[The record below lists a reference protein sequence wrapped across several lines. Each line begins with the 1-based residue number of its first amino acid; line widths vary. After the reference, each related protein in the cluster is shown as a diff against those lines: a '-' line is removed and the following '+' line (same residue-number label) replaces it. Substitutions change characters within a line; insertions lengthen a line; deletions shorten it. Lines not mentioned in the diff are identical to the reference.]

1 MSKKKSVMITSGL
14 MSSNTPEW
22 ATPMAFFNELDKEF
36 HFTLDPCSTHE
47 NAKCEKHYT
56 KEDDGLK
63 QDWGGSRFSAIRHT
77 AESCLNGLRSAM
89 MKARK
94 GLWS

>member
-1 MSKKKSVMITSGL
+1 

-22 ATPMAFFNELDKEF
+22 ATPMAFFKALDKEF

-56 KEDDGLK
+56 NEDDGLK
-63 QDWGGSRFSAIRHT
+63 QDWGGAVGFLQSTIRQRV
-77 AESCLNGLRSAM
+77 A
-89 MKARK
+89 
-94 GLWS
+94 

>member
-1 MSKKKSVMITSGL
+1 MITSGL

-22 ATPMAFFNELDKEF
+22 ATPMEFFKELDKEF

-63 QDWGGSRFSAIRHT
+63 QDWGGKLCSAIRHT

-94 GLWS
+94 VLWS

>member
-1 MSKKKSVMITSGL
+1 MITRGL

-22 ATPMAFFNELDKEF
+22 ATPMAFFKELDKEF

-63 QDWGGSRFSAIRHT
+63 QDWGGQLDT
-77 AESCLNGLRSAM
+77 
-89 MKARK
+89 RK
-94 GLWS
+94 FLSDYFNIDL

>member
-1 MSKKKSVMITSGL
+1 MITSGL

-22 ATPMAFFNELDKEF
+22 ATPQKFFDDLNVEF

-56 KEDDGLK
+56 KEDDGLSK
-63 QDWGGSRFSAIRHT
+63 SWGGGEGVLQSS
-77 AESCLNGLRSAM
+77 
-89 MKARK
+89 
-94 GLWS
+94 LWQRVT